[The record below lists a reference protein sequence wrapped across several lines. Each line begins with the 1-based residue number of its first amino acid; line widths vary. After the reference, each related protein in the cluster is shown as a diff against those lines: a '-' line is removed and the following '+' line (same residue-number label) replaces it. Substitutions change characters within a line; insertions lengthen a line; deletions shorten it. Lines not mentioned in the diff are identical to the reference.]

1 MSYLDLTVLPFQ
13 EITQEQAESI
23 ETINLKFYYAYAKK
37 PKKNTNQVEIKMEDF
52 EPTTITISGNNLTS
66 LNAFYNF
73 IKISCHLDKKF
84 LLFANSPDHNIG
96 SGFVSSHLHFA
107 SFILLGIQEFLIV
120 TVNDYNYNRMISGK
134 PMLPRELT
142 NVMNGHSINVTSVND
157 IITQHRTQRE
167 NEYVEM
173 TNLVN
178 NLPTRT
184 VNPINEQ
191 TNEYP
196 ITKITVWKRYAPL
209 LCSINNICFSIDEH
223 FNNISRTTTLKE
235 DVVKE
240 ICTDILSKHRNEDQ
254 S

>member
-84 LLFANSPDHNIG
+84 LLFANSHDHNIG

-107 SFILLGIQEFLIV
+107 SFILLGIQEFLI
-120 TVNDYNYNRMISGK
+120 D
-134 PMLPRELT
+134 
-142 NVMNGHSINVTSVND
+142 MN
-157 IITQHRTQRE
+157 
-167 NEYVEM
+167 
-173 TNLVN
+173 L
-178 NLPTRT
+178 
-184 VNPINEQ
+184 
-191 TNEYP
+191 
-196 ITKITVWKRYAPL
+196 
-209 LCSINNICFSIDEH
+209 
-223 FNNISRTTTLKE
+223 
-235 DVVKE
+235 
-240 ICTDILSKHRNEDQ
+240 
-254 S
+254 